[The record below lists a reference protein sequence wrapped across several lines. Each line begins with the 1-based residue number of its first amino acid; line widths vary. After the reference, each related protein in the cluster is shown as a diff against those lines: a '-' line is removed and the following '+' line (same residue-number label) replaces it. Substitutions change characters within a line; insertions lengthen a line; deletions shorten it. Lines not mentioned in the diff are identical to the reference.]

1 MTELASEHCAPCEAG
16 TPPLG
21 EKEIERLLGRLDGWK
36 VVDGKRLVKEYRFP
50 DFHQALAYVDRL
62 GVVAEKEGHH
72 PDVSLSW
79 GKVGVELSTHSVG
92 GLSKND
98 FILAAKADEVR

>member
-1 MTELASEHCAPCEAG
+1 MSELASEHCAPCEAG

-21 EKEIERLLGRLDGWK
+21 VKEIERLSRQLEGWQ
-36 VVDGKRLVKEYRFP
+36 VVDGKKLVKEFRFP
-50 DFHQALAYVDRL
+50 DFSQALAFVDRL
-62 GVVAEKEGHH
+62 GVVAESEGHH

-98 FILAAKADEVR
+98 FILAAKAEEVR